1 MEEDNLF
8 PEGYE
13 DEIVDEDEIE
23 SEEPIGYRPG
33 VAFDWQTGDFV
44 RDGRNRM
51 LDATGVESWQQWC
64 MNCLQTERYKH
75 LAYSSDFGID
85 VDEVFRA
92 GTHEESES
100 ILTRQINEALLADPY
115 GRTEYVSD
123 IDYTWTAPD
132 SIQATVTVVGIA
144 DVTIDVTANITSD

>member
-64 MNCLQTERYKH
+64 RNCLQTERYKH

-92 GTHEESES
+92 ETHEESES